1 MDIPAPIIAV
11 TGILTPLGAAIAY
24 LWAKVESRFKAIEKQ
39 LAECERRDLRNTRAL
54 TLYETA
60 LTVVM
65 DELERHNAASP
76 ALAQARKLLHQ
87 LSEKATALLGA
98 AVTRDREEEPNDVG

>member
-1 MDIPAPIIAV
+1 MDVPGTILAV
-11 TGILTPLGAAIAY
+11 VALLTPIGGAIAY
-24 LWAKVESRFKAIEKQ
+24 LWAKIESRFTTIEKQ
-39 LAECERRDLRNTRAL
+39 LAECERRDHRNTRAL

-65 DELERHNAASP
+65 DELERHNSASP

-87 LSEKATALLGA
+87 LSEKAAALLGA
-98 AVTRDREEEPNDVG
+98 AVAKDREEEKAE

>member
-1 MDIPAPIIAV
+1 MDIPATIIAI
-11 TGILTPLGAAIAY
+11 TGILTPIGAAVAY
-24 LWAKVESRFKAIEKQ
+24 LWAKVESRFSKIEKQ

-76 ALAQARKLLHQ
+76 ALVQARKLLQQ
-87 LSEKATALLGA
+87 LNEKAAALFGTGKEDEGGGA
-98 AVTRDREEEPNDVG
+98 DVGD

>member
-1 MDIPAPIIAV
+1 VDVPATIVAV
-11 TGILTPLGAAIAY
+11 GGILTPIGVAIAY
-24 LWAKVESRFKAIEKQ
+24 LWAKVETRFTTIEKH
-39 LAECERRDLRNTRAL
+39 LAECERRDHRNTRAL

-65 DELERHNAASP
+65 DELERHNSTSP

-87 LSEKATALLGA
+87 LNAKAAALLGA
-98 AVTRDREEEPNDVG
+98 AHAQDLAESEEEA